1 MLYSQI
7 TTLRLGYV
15 AGGATSSSS
24 KAAGKLGT
32 KITLL
37 CFVALWS
44 HLNTINNCFDACS
57 GAVAKAAYSLES
69 LFSCGVYTT
78 NILIGFWCLY
88 DLGYVWFF
96 WQVVY

>member
-1 MLYSQI
+1 M
-7 TTLRLGYV
+7 